1 MVFETARAEAT
12 VLVIIASKEQAE
24 SQRTNTRVVT
34 SCPNVEKEKK
44 KGPAIEGSS
53 SYGDRVTLFRFFLS
67 FSKSFFILVQ
77 QQSQIV
83 ETRAFSDLIS

>member
-44 KGPAIEGSS
+44 K
-53 SYGDRVTLFRFFLS
+53 
-67 FSKSFFILVQ
+67 VQ
-77 QQSQIV
+77 P
-83 ETRAFSDLIS
+83 